1 MGGKLGRLTL
11 DVSHIA
17 DDIGRV
23 SASADSLLTASHE
36 MMESMAPRIER
47 ALDGLDRNM
56 QKLSQTL
63 SRTDTLVA
71 ATSED
76 VQRSL
81 HALRLV
87 VERIESVLVRV
98 DSLVQAKQGEI
109 DETLTNLHAA
119 SAAVRELTE
128 HPWKLMTGQGNGA
141 KVEESSP

>member
-1 MGGKLGRLTL
+1 
-11 DVSHIA
+11 
-17 DDIGRV
+17 
-23 SASADSLLTASHE
+23 
-36 MMESMAPRIER
+36 
-47 ALDGLDRNM
+47 GLDRNM

-81 HALRLV
+81 HSLRLM

-98 DSLVQAKQGEI
+98 DTLVQAKQGEI

-128 HPWKLMTGQGNGA
+128 HPWKLMTGQGKGA
-141 KVEESSP
+141 KVEESAP